1 MLEGIGIL
9 MLGCGSVGQ
18 GLLPLLLGK
27 FSIDPSRFTVIAADH
42 AGEHVAAHF
51 GVRYLVDPVTPENY
65 DYLLSSHLQ
74 PGDVLLNLSVDVS
87 SLAMIAWCRD
97 HDVLYLDT
105 CVEPWQGGYSD
116 EADDPVRTTNAWLRR
131 KALELHE
138 PGRPTAVIAH
148 GMNPGLISH
157 LLREALVELARKM
170 GVSPEKPANVL
181 AQELGVKVIHLTER
195 DTQDDGKPF
204 VSGTFCNTWSSIG
217 LFNEAY
223 LQGAEIGWGSHER
236 HFPEGS
242 RVMDSIGAGTLV
254 FDGQGKNNVLL
265 SWTPST
271 GEQQG
276 LLVSHHEVIS
286 ISELLSTESYRP
298 TVCYVYNPCRK
309 ARESL
314 AGLRNG
320 QTVRKFQ
327 VMTGEKL
334 HGLDEVGVL
343 LFHEKGALWHGA
355 TLMTAE
361 ACTLAPYN
369 SATSLQV
376 AAGVLGAL
384 AWMLE
389 HPREGVVEA
398 EDMDSAYVLEI
409 ARPYLGKV
417 ATFET
422 FWRPGSSLEFGEF
435 LTDKFERSDVARKIR
450 VEGPSTRSASLKKS
464 GPIVL
469 WMLGIGLGV
478 SVLSEK
484 KSVEPLKQDEYVT
497 REDCM
502 RDWGGEAGNC
512 RKVSTRSGATGYK
525 GPRYYWD
532 RSSGHPVVVTE
543 NGAHI
548 PMENA
553 HPAGSPFSHSMESV
567 KAGTITRGGFGHFGF
582 RSGGG

>member
-1 MLEGIGIL
+1 

-18 GLLPLLLGK
+18 GLLPLLFGK
-27 FSIDPSRFTVIAADH
+27 FSIDASRFTVIAADH
-42 AGEHVAAHF
+42 AGENVAVRF
-51 GVRYLVDPVTPENY
+51 GVRYLVDPVTPDNY

-116 EADDPVRTTNAWLRR
+116 DADDPVRTTNAWLRR
-131 KALELHE
+131 EALAMHE

-157 LLREALVELARKM
+157 LLREALAELARKI
-170 GVSPEKPANVL
+170 GVSPGKPANEL
-181 AQELGVKVIHLTER
+181 AQELGVKVIHITER

-236 HFPEGS
+236 LFPEVS
-242 RVMDSIGAGTLV
+242 RDMDSVSSGTLL
-254 FDGQGKNNVLL
+254 FDGHGKSHVLL

-276 LLVSHHEVIS
+276 LLVTHHEVIS

-298 TVCYVYNPCRK
+298 TVCYVYNPCQK

-314 AGLRNG
+314 ASLRKG
-320 QTVRKFQ
+320 QTVRNFQ
-327 VMTGEKL
+327 VMTGDKL

-355 TLMTAE
+355 TLTTAE
-361 ACTLAPYN
+361 AGLLAPYN

-384 AWMLE
+384 SWMLE

-409 ARPYLGKV
+409 ARPYLGRV

-422 FWRPGSSLEFGEF
+422 FWRPGASLEFGEF
-435 LTDKFERSDVARKIR
+435 LADKIAGRDVAKDRK
-450 VEGPSTRSASLKKS
+450 VEGQNTLVESMKRSKA
-464 GPIVL
+464 IVL

-478 SVLSEK
+478 SVLSER

-502 RDWGGEAGNC
+502 RDWGGEAKNC
-512 RKVSTRSGATGYK
+512 RKVTTGSGEARYQ

-532 RSSGHPVVVTE
+532 RSRGQPVVVTE
-543 NGAHI
+543 NGAHM
-548 PMENA
+548 PMENV
-553 HPAGSPFSHSMESV
+553 HPAGSPFSHSIESV
-567 KAGTITRGGFGHFGF
+567 KVGTITRGGFGHFGF